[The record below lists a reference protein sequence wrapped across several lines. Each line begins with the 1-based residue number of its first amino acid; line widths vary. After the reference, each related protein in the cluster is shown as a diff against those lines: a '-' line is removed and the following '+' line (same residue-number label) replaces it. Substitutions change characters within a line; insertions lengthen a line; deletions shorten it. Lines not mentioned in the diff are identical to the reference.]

1 MVRKGLPVERRSGYP
16 PSVTFYLK
24 ESPPAATRQSVV
36 RPVRHATMLEVNEF
50 LVLDYV
56 RDHDPTSRTD
66 IARDLGLSAASVGRI
81 VGRLR
86 QDGLVDDVGASR
98 SNGGRPRAM
107 ISYRRDAGSVIAV
120 DLGGTRCHS
129 ALADLSGAVLA
140 DDVRLTHSTGD
151 AFTTLLEAIGLML
164 REAGHRGVPVV
175 ALAVGVPGILD
186 PQDGVARDAPYLVWD
201 GFPVVDRLAAAV
213 EIPFVV
219 DNDVNL
225 AALAHA
231 WRGDGRRI
239 DHFVTLSVGTG
250 TGAAIVSDGRLLQG
264 RHNAAGEVG
273 YLVVRRE
280 LLGRPITAGL
290 GAFEAFASGP
300 GVATRARALVSGG
313 TRSSLSDVEITPEAV
328 LAAAVAGDPV
338 GRAVINELL
347 DDLAMAIVAIA
358 STVDPELVILEGGV
372 GRSLGPFLEDL
383 VARIAPSLPAP
394 PRIVT
399 STLGSDATVIGAIA
413 AALELARRRTAP
425 AAVLGAFAMSGVA
438 GHAS

>member
-1 MVRKGLPVERRSGYP
+1 M
-16 PSVTFYLK
+16 
-24 ESPPAATRQSVV
+24 V

-56 RDHDPTSRTD
+56 REHDPTSRTE
-66 IARDLGLSAASVGRI
+66 IARDLGLSPASVGRI
-81 VGRLR
+81 VSRLR
-86 QDGLVDDVGASR
+86 QDGLVADVGASR
-98 SNGGRPRAM
+98 SSGGRPRAI
-107 ISYRRDAGSVIAV
+107 ISYRRDAGAVIAV

-129 ALADLSGAVLA
+129 ALADLSGAMLA
-140 DDVRLTHSTGD
+140 EDVRLTHSTGD
-151 AFTTLLEAIGLML
+151 AFTTLVEAIELMQ
-164 REAGHRGVPVV
+164 REAQRRRVPVV

-186 PQDGVARDAPYLVWD
+186 PQDGIARDAPYLVWD
-201 GFPVVDRLAAAV
+201 GFPVVDRLGAAIG
-213 EIPFVV
+213 IPFVV

-250 TGAAIVSDGRLLQG
+250 TGAAVVSDGRLLQG
-264 RHNAAGEVG
+264 RHNAAGELG

-300 GVATRARALVSGG
+300 GIAARARALVAEGQP
-313 TRSSLSDVEITPEAV
+313 SSLTDGEITPEAV
-328 LAAAVAGDPV
+328 LAAAGEGDAIAS
-338 GRAVINELL
+338 AVVEELL
-347 DDLAMAIVAIA
+347 DDLAMGIVAVA
-358 STVDPELVILEGGV
+358 CTVDPELVILEGGV
-372 GRSLGPFLEDL
+372 GRSLGPYLDAL
-383 VARIAPSLPAP
+383 VARVAPSLPAP

-399 STLGSDATVIGAIA
+399 SSLGSDATVIGAIA

-438 GHAS
+438 GHAG

>member
-1 MVRKGLPVERRSGYP
+1 
-16 PSVTFYLK
+16 
-24 ESPPAATRQSVV
+24 
-36 RPVRHATMLEVNEF
+36 MLEVNEF

-56 RDHDPTSRTD
+56 REHDPTSRTE
-66 IARDLGLSAASVGRI
+66 IARDLGLSPASVGRI
-81 VGRLR
+81 ISRLR
-86 QDGLVDDVGASR
+86 QDGLVEDIGASP
-98 SNGGRPRAM
+98 SSGGRPRAI
-107 ISYRRDAGSVIAV
+107 ISYRRDAGAVIAV

-129 ALADLSGAVLA
+129 ALADLAGAVLA
-140 DDVRLTHSTGD
+140 DDVRMTHSTGD
-151 AFTTLLEAIGLML
+151 AFTTLLEAIRLMQE
-164 REAGHRGVPVV
+164 EAKRRGVPVV

-201 GFPVVDRLAAAV
+201 GFPVVDRLASAV

-250 TGAAIVSDGRLLQG
+250 TGAAVVSDGRLLQG

-300 GVATRARALVSGG
+300 GIAARAKTLVADGQP
-313 TRSSLSDVEITPEAV
+313 TSLTDGEVTPEAV
-328 LAAAVAGDPV
+328 LAAAGAGDQIAT
-338 GRAVINELL
+338 RVIDELL

-372 GRSLGPFLEDL
+372 GRSLGPFLEGL
-383 VARIAPSLPAP
+383 VARIAPSLPAL

-399 STLGSDATVIGAIA
+399 SSLGADATVIGAIA

-425 AAVLGAFAMSGVA
+425 AAVLGAFAMTGVA
-438 GHAS
+438 GHAG